1 MRKCRR
7 GDRGRKPA
15 EGNEMTAG
23 GVGSEV
29 TGLLVMWH
37 EGKERNES
45 SQELLW
51 VLIVHLI
58 QTPHFPFHSLYHCCD
73 YLLCSN
79 VLHLHVMIRILSIIM
94 EILLVL
100 QTPKRSKKVELRVKI
115 LQVYP
120 LRMFQ
125 HFFGLICLFVQC
137 SDRTVKHQAAVAI
150 RAGVEQNSA
159 LTAAVHV

>member
-1 MRKCRR
+1 
-7 GDRGRKPA
+7 
-15 EGNEMTAG
+15 MTAG

-79 VLHLHVMIRILSIIM
+79 VLHLILHYGDSSGSSNPQ
-94 EILLVL
+94 EKQEGGAQSEDPAGVSSEDVSTLLW
-100 QTPKRSKKVELRVKI
+100 
-115 LQVYP
+115 
-120 LRMFQ
+120 FN
-125 HFFGLICLFVQC
+125 LFVC
-137 SDRTVKHQAAVAI
+137 PM
-150 RAGVEQNSA
+150 
-159 LTAAVHV
+159 L